1 MPAVNKEYQ
10 MKCRLCHKER
20 DLCNSHIISEA
31 FYNGLYDNKHRALP
45 IKAED
50 NNLRLIQ
57 KGIYEKLL
65 CTECEK
71 KISKWESILKQDLI
85 DIGNRNSNF
94 LRITKRT
101 AKIYQ
106 IENIKY
112 REFKFAVLSLLWRM
126 SVSSNDFFESYSL
139 GPYEE
144 KLRKTLNNELLP
156 TERQY
161 PILVSRYELG
171 GVFHSELILGFPPC
185 KYENNF
191 TAQQFIIWGHGFTIF
206 VHDRLFPNLPI
217 DIFLRESG
225 NLHIGTRSFE
235 NLASKESVL
244 SKLFDDDV
252 ETMFESKMEWT
263 K

>member
-1 MPAVNKEYQ
+1 
-10 MKCRLCHKER
+10 MKCRLCHKEG

-31 FYNGLYDNKHRALP
+31 FYNGLYDNKHRALL
-45 IKAED
+45 IHAED

-71 KISKWESILKQDLI
+71 KISKWESVLKHDLL
-85 DIGNRNSNF
+85 DIGNHYSNF
-94 LRITKRT
+94 LKITKRT
-101 AKIYQ
+101 TKIYQ
-106 IENIKY
+106 VENIRY

-126 SVSSNDFFESYSL
+126 SVSSNDFFKSYSL

-144 KLRKTLNNELLP
+144 KLRKTLYKELLP

-161 PILVSRYELG
+161 PILVLRYELG
-171 GVFHSELILGFPPC
+171 GVFHSELILGFPPNR
-185 KYENNF
+185 YENILTF
-191 TAQQFIIWGHGFTIF
+191 QQFIIWGHGFTIF
-206 VHDRLFPNLPI
+206 VHDRIFPNLPI

-225 NLHIGTRSFE
+225 NLFIGTRSFE

-244 SKLFDDDV
+244 AKLFDKDV
-252 ETMFESKMEWT
+252 ETMFEKKMEWI